1 MKTRLLAAG
10 AILAV
15 IGFPRLGLCVGSN
28 HGSPERGYEQSNQQT
43 FNLQRTLS
51 SRELKKHDA
60 LVALREEGQKL
71 READGGTLTPE
82 HHAYL
87 QAKLD
92 AINAGDF

>member
-1 MKTRLLAAG
+1 MNTRLLVAG
-10 AILAV
+10 IALAT
-15 IGFPRLGLCVGSN
+15 IAYPQFGLCVGSN
-28 HGSPERGYEQSNQQT
+28 HGTPERGYEQSNQQT
-43 FNLQRTLS
+43 FGLQRTLT
-51 SRELKKHDA
+51 SREIQKNKA
-60 LVALREEGQKL
+60 LMALRDEGLKL